1 MNSKGMSKWSGI
13 FICLAALAL
22 IYIIA
27 SGSNQGGAVYS
38 LLLMSAI
45 FNVGSAIMKKLEGIE
60 GNLK

>member
-1 MNSKGMSKWSGI
+1 MNSKDMSKWSGI

-27 SGSNQGGAVYS
+27 SGSNQGGGAYS

-45 FNVGSAIMKKLEGIE
+45 FSVGSAIMNKLEGIE
-60 GNLK
+60 SNLK

>member
-1 MNSKGMSKWSGI
+1 MNSKDMSKWSGI

-27 SGSNQGGAVYS
+27 SGSNQGGGAYS

-45 FNVGSAIMKKLEGIE
+45 FNVGSAIMKKLESIE